1 MLVGLALCSS
11 YSYSEQVFGVTNNAA
26 DFGYNWVMSQILPQQ
41 AGLQVNNVF
50 YRYTTIKDAEDE
62 MVVYV
67 QNENAQGDGYIF
79 REVDDWT
86 GLPGNTITKNIPMPL
101 IDISYWGD
109 GSIEVQGKGE
119 VTDPLV
125 VYSYQYDPCFDPQ
138 SSPDCPGYRSP
149 YIPEVVIP
157 DVIDPLQE
165 DYIQDELDR
174 KAQLKAAQE
183 DEEERRQRRR
193 IIVVVEEEEE
203 QRLEA
208 LLGIERENDFSIEQ
222 TALHNNL
229 VALRGLPTS
238 YTYSIDG
245 GAYED
250 TVVLKDS
257 ELPDNRSV
265 LRVNLAQDIKHQAL
279 VNLQYAR

>member
-50 YRYTTIKDAEDE
+50 YRYTTIKNAEDE

-101 IDISYWGD
+101 VDINYWGD

-149 YIPEVVIP
+149 YIPEVEIP
-157 DVIDPLQE
+157 DVVDPLQE
-165 DYIQDELDR
+165 DYIQEELDR
-174 KAQLKAAQE
+174 KAQMKAAQE
-183 DEEERRQRRR
+183 EEEERRQRRR
-193 IIVVVEEEEE
+193 IIVVVEEEDE
-203 QRLEA
+203 RLET
-208 LLGIERENDFSIEQ
+208 LLGIERENEYSIEQ
-222 TALHNNL
+222 TVLHSNL

-245 GAYED
+245 GVYKD

-257 ELPDNRSV
+257 ELPDNRSA

-279 VNLQYAR
+279 VNLQYAK

>member
-1 MLVGLALCSS
+1 MLAGLALCSS
-11 YSYSEQVFGVTNNAA
+11 YSYSEQVFGVSNNAA

-41 AGLQVNNVF
+41 AGLQVSNVF
-50 YRYTTIKDAEDE
+50 YRYTTIKNAEDE
-62 MVVYV
+62 MIVSV
-67 QNENAQGDGYIF
+67 QNENAQGDGYVF

-101 IDISYWGD
+101 VDINYWGN

-138 SSPDCPGYRSP
+138 TSPDCPGYRPP
-149 YIPEVVIP
+149 YTPEVVVP

-165 DYIQDELDR
+165 DYIQEELDR

-183 DEEERRQRRR
+183 DEDERRQRRR
-193 IIVVVEEEEE
+193 IIVVIEEEDE
-203 QRLEA
+203 RLET
-208 LLGIERENDFSIEQ
+208 LLGIERENEYSIEQ
-222 TALHNNL
+222 TVLHNNL
-229 VALRGLPTS
+229 MALKGLPTS

-245 GAYED
+245 GSYED
-250 TVVLKDS
+250 TVVLNDS
-257 ELPDNRSV
+257 ELPDNRSA

>member
-1 MLVGLALCSS
+1 
-11 YSYSEQVFGVTNNAA
+11 
-26 DFGYNWVMSQILPQQ
+26 MSQILPQQ

-50 YRYTTIKDAEDE
+50 YRYTTIKDEEDE

-86 GLPGNTITKNIPMPL
+86 GLPGNTITKNIPTPL

-183 DEEERRQRRR
+183 DEDERRQRRR
-193 IIVVVEEEEE
+193 IIVVIEEEEE
-203 QRLEA
+203 QRLET

-222 TALHNNL
+222 AALHNNL

-250 TVVLKDS
+250 TLVLKDS
-257 ELPDNRSV
+257 ELPDNRSA
-265 LRVNLAQDIKHQAL
+265 LRVNLAQDKKHQAL
-279 VNLQYAR
+279 INLQYAR